1 MKEHISRMETMHRD
15 IKFKSQGLNC
25 AGWLFV
31 PEKLSE
37 SQKAPALVMAHGLG
51 AVKEQGLEPFA
62 QQFCLAG
69 FVTLVFDYRHF
80 GDSEGEPRC
89 QHFPLEMVEDYKN
102 AVTWLSM
109 QPEVDPERIGI
120 WGTSYSG
127 GLAVHVGTVDPRVRA
142 VVSQVPSAI
151 TPTDRQT
158 MNPEKWAQVGELLA
172 LDRMERYT
180 TGKLNY
186 LKVVAS
192 DGVPCVLPG
201 EESYYNYTKYGEHA
215 PNFRNQIT
223 LESLEKMREF
233 NPVDSI
239 QMMAPTALL
248 VLPAVNDSLLPFDAV
263 KAAFDRA
270 GEPKEMMPMPI
281 GHYDVYED
289 PWRAQAIEKSVAW
302 YLKHL

>member
-1 MKEHISRMETMHRD
+1 MHRNV
-15 IKFKSQGLNC
+15 KFQSQGLNC

-31 PEKLSE
+31 PEKLPE
-37 SQKAPALVMAHGLG
+37 SQNAPALVMAHGLG

-62 QQFCLAG
+62 KQFCQAG

-89 QHFPLEMVEDYKN
+89 QHFPLEMAEDYKN
-102 AVTWLSM
+102 AITWLSI
-109 QPEVDPERIGI
+109 QPGVDPERIGI

-127 GLAVHVGTVDPRVRA
+127 GLVAHVGTVDPRVKA
-142 VVSQVPSAI
+142 VVSQVPSMI
-151 TPTDRQT
+151 TPADRQA
-158 MNPEKWAQVGELLA
+158 MNPKKWAQAGELLA
-172 LDRMERYT
+172 RDRVERYT
-180 TGKLNY
+180 TGKVNY
-186 LKVVAS
+186 LKVVAA

-201 EESYYNYTKYGEHA
+201 EESYSNYTKYGDHA
-215 PNFRNQIT
+215 PNFQNQIT

-239 QMMAPTALL
+239 QMMLPTALL
-248 VLPAVNDSLLPFDAV
+248 VLPAENDSLLPFGAV

-270 GEPKEMMPMPI
+270 AKPKKMIPMPI

-302 YLKHL
+302 YREHL